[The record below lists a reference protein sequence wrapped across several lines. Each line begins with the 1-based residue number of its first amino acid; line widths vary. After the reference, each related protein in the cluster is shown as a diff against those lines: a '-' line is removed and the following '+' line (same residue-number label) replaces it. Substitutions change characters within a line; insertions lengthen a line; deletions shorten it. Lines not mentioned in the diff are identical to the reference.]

1 MPRCCRSLILMQ
13 MKDRTSL
20 IVASIFGLVAGI
32 GHGVVSHIQQ
42 LPFSLSEQAIESLKQ
57 DNFD

>member
-1 MPRCCRSLILMQ
+1 MQ
-13 MKDRTSL
+13 MKDSTSL

-32 GHGVVSHIQQ
+32 GHGVVSHIQE
-42 LPFSLSEQAIESLKQ
+42 LPFSLSEQALESLKQ